1 MKFILKTSFSHLQ
14 TSILV
19 MSSKIKL
26 KNIRESQN
34 LTQEELS
41 EKSGISVRT
50 IQRIEAGQEP
60 KGYTLRVLAQTLEI
74 SEKELQNTSSE
85 TEISQPIVHQPNNEK
100 TEEIDFSK
108 VKLINLSSLPFVVL
122 PVLNIVVPVILMYV
136 LKMKHP
142 IIKQIISVQIL
153 WTITA
158 PVVFMIGIFLKLG
171 RQFTLALIV
180 VIILSNLFIIIRNAM
195 EIDRSKKLCYR
206 LNFSFL

>member
-1 MKFILKTSFSHLQ
+1 
-14 TSILV
+14 

-85 TEISQPIVHQPNNEK
+85 TEISQPIVHQTNNEK

-158 PVVFMIGIFLKLG
+158 PIVFIIGIFLKLG

-195 EIDRSKKLCYR
+195 EIDRSKKLYYR

>member
-1 MKFILKTSFSHLQ
+1 
-14 TSILV
+14 

-153 WTITA
+153 WTIIA
-158 PVVFMIGIFLKLG
+158 PIVFIIGIFLKLG

-180 VIILSNLFIIIRNAM
+180 VIILSNLFITIRNAM
-195 EIDRSKKLCYR
+195 EIDRSEKLYYR

>member
-1 MKFILKTSFSHLQ
+1 
-14 TSILV
+14 

-136 LKMKHP
+136 LKMKYP

-153 WTITA
+153 WTIIA
-158 PVVFMIGIFLKLG
+158 PIVFMIGIFLKLG

-195 EIDRSKKLCYR
+195 EIDRSKKLYYR

>member
-1 MKFILKTSFSHLQ
+1 
-14 TSILV
+14 

-136 LKMKHP
+136 FKMKHP

-153 WTITA
+153 WTIIA
-158 PVVFMIGIFLKLG
+158 PIVFMIGIFLKLG

-195 EIDRSKKLCYR
+195 EIDRSKKLYYR

>member
-1 MKFILKTSFSHLQ
+1 
-14 TSILV
+14 

-85 TEISQPIVHQPNNEK
+85 TEISQSIVHQPNNEK

-136 LKMKHP
+136 LKMKYP

-153 WTITA
+153 WTIIA
-158 PVVFMIGIFLKLG
+158 PIVFMIGIFLKLG

-180 VIILSNLFIIIRNAM
+180 VIILSNIFIIIRNAM
-195 EIDRSKKLCYR
+195 EIDRGEKLYYR

>member
-1 MKFILKTSFSHLQ
+1 
-14 TSILV
+14 

-122 PVLNIVVPVILMYV
+122 PVLNIVFPVILMYV

-153 WTITA
+153 WTIIA
-158 PVVFMIGIFLKLG
+158 PIVFMIGIFLKLG

-195 EIDRSKKLCYR
+195 EIDRSKKLYYR

>member
-1 MKFILKTSFSHLQ
+1 
-14 TSILV
+14 

-85 TEISQPIVHQPNNEK
+85 TEISQPIVHQTNNEK

-153 WTITA
+153 WTIIA

-195 EIDRSKKLCYR
+195 EIDRSKKLYYR

>member
-1 MKFILKTSFSHLQ
+1 
-14 TSILV
+14 

-153 WTITA
+153 WTIIA
-158 PVVFMIGIFLKLG
+158 PIVFIIGIFLKLG

-195 EIDRSKKLCYR
+195 EIDRSKKLYYR

>member
-1 MKFILKTSFSHLQ
+1 
-14 TSILV
+14 

-74 SEKELQNTSSE
+74 SEKELQNTSTE

-153 WTITA
+153 WTIIA
-158 PVVFMIGIFLKLG
+158 PIVFMIGIFLKLG

-195 EIDRSKKLCYR
+195 EIDRSKKLYYH

>member
-1 MKFILKTSFSHLQ
+1 
-14 TSILV
+14 

-100 TEEIDFSK
+100 TEELDFSK
-108 VKLINLSSLPFVVL
+108 VKFINLSSLPFVFL
-122 PVLNIVVPVILMYV
+122 PVINIVVPVILMYV
-136 LKMKHP
+136 LKMKYP

-153 WTITA
+153 WTIIA
-158 PVVFMIGIFLKLG
+158 PIVFMIGIFLKLG

-195 EIDRSKKLCYR
+195 EIDRSKKLYYR

>member
-1 MKFILKTSFSHLQ
+1 
-14 TSILV
+14 

-153 WTITA
+153 WTIIA
-158 PVVFMIGIFLKLG
+158 PIVFMIGIFLKFG

-195 EIDRSKKLCYR
+195 EIDRSKKLYYR

>member
-1 MKFILKTSFSHLQ
+1 
-14 TSILV
+14 

-85 TEISQPIVHQPNNEK
+85 TEISQSIVHQPNNEK

-153 WTITA
+153 WTIIA
-158 PVVFMIGIFLKLG
+158 PIVFMIGIFLKLG

-195 EIDRSKKLCYR
+195 EIDRSEKLHYR

>member
-1 MKFILKTSFSHLQ
+1 
-14 TSILV
+14 

-195 EIDRSKKLCYR
+195 EIDRSKKLYYR

>member
-1 MKFILKTSFSHLQ
+1 
-14 TSILV
+14 

-100 TEEIDFSK
+100 KEEIDFSK
-108 VKLINLSSLPFVVL
+108 VKFINLSSLPFVVL
-122 PVLNIVVPVILMYV
+122 PVLNIVFPVILMYV

-153 WTITA
+153 WTIIA
-158 PVVFMIGIFLKLG
+158 PIVFMIGIFLKLG

-195 EIDRSKKLCYR
+195 EIDRSKKLYYR

>member
-1 MKFILKTSFSHLQ
+1 
-14 TSILV
+14 

-153 WTITA
+153 WTIVA
-158 PVVFMIGIFLKLG
+158 PIVFMIGIFLKLG

-180 VIILSNLFIIIRNAM
+180 VIVLSNLFIIIRNAM
-195 EIDRSKKLCYR
+195 EIDSSKKLYYR

>member
-1 MKFILKTSFSHLQ
+1 
-14 TSILV
+14 

-60 KGYTLRVLAQTLEI
+60 KDYTLRVLAQTLEI

-85 TEISQPIVHQPNNEK
+85 TEVEQSIVHQPNNEK

-108 VKLINLSSLPFVVL
+108 VKFINLSSLPFVVL
-122 PVLNIVVPVILMYV
+122 PVLNIVFPVILMYV

-153 WTITA
+153 WTIIA
-158 PVVFMIGIFLKLG
+158 PIVFMIGIFLKLG

-195 EIDRSKKLCYR
+195 EIDRSKKLYYR

>member
-1 MKFILKTSFSHLQ
+1 
-14 TSILV
+14 

-74 SEKELQNTSSE
+74 SEKELQNTFLE
-85 TEISQPIVHQPNNEK
+85 TEIDESIVNQSESEK
-100 TEEIDFSK
+100 TEELDFSK

-122 PVLNIVVPVILMYV
+122 PVLNILVPVVLMYV
-136 LKMKHP
+136 LKMKQP

-153 WTITA
+153 WTIIA
-158 PVVFMIGIFLKLG
+158 PIVFMIGIFLKLG

-180 VIILSNLFIIIRNAM
+180 LIILSNLFIIIRNAM
-195 EIDRSKKLCYR
+195 EIDRSKKLRYH